1 MTRLHRNQR
10 GYTLADRN
18 QRGYTLAEMVMVAA
32 LIALLSTIVLPVAK
46 FTVKR
51 RKEADLRLALRQM
64 RTAIDEHK
72 RLSDN
77 GMIPVKL
84 GGEGYPEGLEVLV
97 EGIALVGQERTQRFL
112 RRIPI
117 DPMTGESEWGLRSYQ
132 DKPDSTSFGG
142 QNVYDVFSTSD
153 GTALDGTEYKDW

>member
-1 MTRLHRNQR
+1 MMTRLHRNQK
-10 GYTLADRN
+10 
-18 QRGYTLAEMVMVAA
+18 GYTLAEMVMVAA

-84 GGEGYPEGLEVLV
+84 GGEGYPESLEVLV
-97 EGIALVGQERTQRFL
+97 EGIDLVGQERTQRFL

-117 DPMTGESEWGLRSYQ
+117 DPMSGEAEWGLRSYQ
-132 DKPDSTSFGG
+132 DEPDSTNFGG
-142 QNVYDVFSTSD
+142 QNVYDVYSTSD

>member
-1 MTRLHRNQR
+1 MMTRLHRRQK
-10 GYTLADRN
+10 
-18 QRGYTLAEMVMVAA
+18 GYTLAELVMVAA
-32 LIALLSTIVLPVAK
+32 LIAMLSTIVLPVAK

-77 GMIPVKL
+77 GMIPVQL
-84 GGEGYPEGLEVLV
+84 GGEGYPENLEVLV
-97 EGIALVGQERTQRFL
+97 EGIDLVGQERKQRFL

-117 DPMTGESEWGLRSYQ
+117 DPMTGEPEWGLRSYQ
-132 DKPDSTSFGG
+132 DEPDSTSFGG
-142 QNVYDVFSTSD
+142 QNVYDVYSLSE

>member
-1 MTRLHRNQR
+1 MMMRLHHRRQR
-10 GYTLADRN
+10 GF
-18 QRGYTLAEMVMVAA
+18 TLAELVMVTA

-84 GGEGYPEGLEVLV
+84 GGEGYPESLEVLV
-97 EGIALVGQERTQRFL
+97 EGVDLVGQDRKQKFL
-112 RRIPI
+112 RRIPV
-117 DPMTGESEWGLRSYQ
+117 DPMTGEAEWGLRSYQ
-132 DKPDSTSFGG
+132 DEPDSTSFGG
-142 QNVYDVFSTSD
+142 QNVYDVYSLSD
-153 GTALDGTEYKDW
+153 GVALDGTEYKDW

>member
-1 MTRLHRNQR
+1 MSHLHRR
-10 GYTLADRN
+10 
-18 QRGYTLAEMVMVAA
+18 QRGYTLAELVMVAA

-72 RLSDN
+72 RLSDQ

-84 GGEGYPEGLEVLV
+84 GGEGYPESLEILV
-97 EGIALVGQERTQRFL
+97 EGVDLVGQERRQRFL
-112 RRIPI
+112 RRIPV
-117 DPMTGESEWGLRSYQ
+117 DPMTGEAEWGLRSYQ
-132 DKPDSTSFGG
+132 DEPDSTSWGG
-142 QNVYDVFSTSD
+142 QNVYDVYSLSD